1 MAATAYNTTK
11 DSGWRDSSVTSH
23 LLGAVRTT
31 SLLEG
36 KSVGGGIGKKNGRL
50 SFLYISM
57 VLLANSSYVELNP
70 GRSVN
75 GKPTLNS
82 SQTSLPDIES
92 VRDDTICF
100 CGACKEAVTWECRAI
115 FCDSCETWYHIGCQN
130 VNDDT
135 YEDLRATS
143 FVWFCVMCEG
153 PNYSTTLFDLQ
164 GVEHEN
170 RFSLLGDS
178 SILGIDDIDSQENF
192 KPKHTSSPVKA
203 KPKPAHKFRPLRVIN
218 VNCQSLVNKKALFYN
233 LMDSSKP
240 DVVIATETWFNND
253 IKDAEYFNSNY
264 TIFRRDRVTS
274 TTGGGLIIAVNS
286 EYISARDETLDSD
299 TAEIFGSKST
309 LLGVK
314 PYT

>member
-11 DSGWRDSSVTSH
+11 DSGWRDSSH

-36 KSVGGGIGKKNGRL
+36 KSAGGGIGRKNGRL
-50 SFLYISM
+50 SLLYISM
-57 VLLANSSYVELNP
+57 VLLANSSDVELNLGP
-70 GRSVN
+70 SVN

-115 FCDSCETWYHIGCQN
+115 FCDSSETWYHIGCQN

-135 YEDLRATS
+135 YEDLRASS

-170 RFSLLGDS
+170 RFNLLGDS
-178 SILGIDDIDSQENF
+178 SILSIDG
-192 KPKHTSSPVKA
+192 KP
-203 KPKPAHKFRPLRVIN
+203 N
-218 VNCQSLVNKKALFYN
+218 QSTHHPR
-233 LMDSSKP
+233 SKQNP
-240 DVVIATETWFNND
+240 NQLTHF
-253 IKDAEYFNSNY
+253 
-264 TIFRRDRVTS
+264 DR
-274 TTGGGLIIAVNS
+274 L
-286 EYISARDETLDSD
+286 EL
-299 TAEIFGSKST
+299 
-309 LLGVK
+309 
-314 PYT
+314 